1 MHPLYYP
8 GSHHERASRSTIAR
22 LPGPLCRESTR
33 ASSVRGPSSATLP
46 VSPRSIRVVIL
57 VRTTSHLD
65 PCGRLSL
72 VDARVVHERIA
83 ETGVRPPEARPV
95 NGERRNLCPM
105 GRACPH
111 RPSGVCLRTGAV
123 GVFDV
128 RKQGDAEGR
137 QLHRQRGWKQSASIA
152 ERGGSQMVE
161 HRARPSGE
169 TGRKRLQER
178 ADAGERRA
186 GVLESLCAAGSTV
199 NRRSAGQLPGIL
211 GQQCKQVEWCA
222 GAICGASIAVVR
234 Q

>member
-1 MHPLYYP
+1 MN
-8 GSHHERASRSTIAR
+8 ASRKPAYARRKRALSTESVATCAR
-22 LPGPLCRESTR
+22 W
-33 ASSVRGPSSATLP
+33 
-46 VSPRSIRVVIL
+46 
-57 VRTTSHLD
+57 
-65 PCGRLSL
+65 
-72 VDARVVHERIA
+72 
-83 ETGVRPPEARPV
+83 
-95 NGERRNLCPM
+95 GERVLTDH
-105 GRACPH
+105 RAFACGQEPYEC
-111 RPSGVCLRTGAV
+111 SMSESKAM
-123 GVFDV
+123 
-128 RKQGDAEGR
+128 RKGGSCTV
-137 QLHRQRGWKQSASIA
+137 SAAGSSIA